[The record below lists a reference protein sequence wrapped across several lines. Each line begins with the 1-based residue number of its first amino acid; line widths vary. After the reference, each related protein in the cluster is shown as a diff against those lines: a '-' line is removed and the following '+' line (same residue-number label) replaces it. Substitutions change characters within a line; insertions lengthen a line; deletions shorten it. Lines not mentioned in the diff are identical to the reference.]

1 MSFFL
6 FSSDNDSIYAP
17 PYVDRINNTPSQSV
31 NTVDTLF
38 SAFPAFLYLNPE
50 LAGYLLAP
58 LLRYQDS
65 SAYSLD
71 YAAKNIGAYFIP
83 LHPQFNTN
91 EELIKEC
98 KDLPILMRPP
108 MASIQITS
116 MA

>member
-1 MSFFL
+1 MSFLFFL
-6 FSSDNDSIYAP
+6 LHNDAIYAL
-17 PYVDRINNTPSQSV
+17 PYVDRINNTFSQSV

-71 YAAKNIGAYFIP
+71 YAAKNIGVYSIP
-83 LHPQFNTN
+83 LDPQFNMK

-108 MASIQITS
+108 MASI
-116 MA
+116 